1 MKLTSIRIDGGTQ
14 ARAKMSEDTVREY
27 AAALKDGVRFP
38 AVTVFFDGDEYWL
51 ADGFNRYYAHKA
63 INRDLIDIDIKNG
76 SRLDAK
82 FYACGA
88 NALHGQPRTNADKRN
103 AVLIVLGEPE
113 WKGLSLRDVAKAC
126 AVSHQ
131 FVAVVK
137 ESLNEVSTVDTLKNT
152 KPSKKTIPT
161 VEAPEHDERDEMRE
175 TIAALNEDLDRA
187 SRAAAANAL
196 LDGMESAKEIMD
208 RQAAEIKV
216 LQAENDG
223 LKSTRDTIMVEVREL
238 KKQCAYYQKKLK
250 ELEK

>member
-27 AAALKDGVRFP
+27 ADALKEGVRFP

-76 SRLDAK
+76 SKLDAK

-88 NALHGQPRTNADKRN
+88 NAAHGQSRTNADKRN
-103 AVLIVLGEPE
+103 AVLMVLSEPE
-113 WKGLSLRDVAKAC
+113 WKGLSLREVAKAC

-137 ESLNEVSTVDTLKNT
+137 ESLNELSTVDTPKH
-152 KPSKKTIPT
+152 KPSKKTIP
-161 VEAPEHDERDEMRE
+161 VIEAPEHDESDNMRE
-175 TIAALNEDLDRA
+175 TIATLNEELEIA
-187 SRAAAANAL
+187 NRAAAAGVLAH
-196 LDGMESAKEIMD
+196 GMEGAREIME

-223 LKSTRDTIMVEVREL
+223 LKATRDTIMVEVREL